1 MKFITTI
8 AAFALGFVMIAPA
21 ISSDLNKSV
30 PLPPINVY
38 KIATFNNFYVGVN
51 SGTSFGSPKNVSVGT
66 NIGYRFN
73 QYLAIEGTYDL
84 LTRYENRR
92 DYRSQAFLN
101 VVPQY
106 NINNTPFTVYALG
119 GVGYGWNVRTTNEPL
134 YNVGAGV
141 LVKVTNNVDIDA
153 RYRYIKPID
162 KDSFSQKSENRMTLG
177 LRYNF

>member
-1 MKFITTI
+1 MKLITTLAVLAI
-8 AAFALGFVMIAPA
+8 GFMTILPVNAADI
-21 ISSDLNKSV
+21 
-30 PLPPINVY
+30 PLPPIQVY
-38 KIATFNNFYVGVN
+38 NIHKPVPMNNFYIGIN
-51 SGTSFGSPKNVSVGT
+51 SGMDFGSPKNVSVGT

-73 QYLAIEGTYDL
+73 QYIAVEGTYDL
-84 LTRYENRR
+84 ITRYENRR

-106 NINNTPFTVYALG
+106 NIKNTPFTIYALG
-119 GVGYGWNVRTTNEPL
+119 GIGYGWNVRTSNEPL

-141 LVKVTNNVDIDA
+141 LIKVTNNIDIDA

-162 KDSFSQKSENRMTLG
+162 KESFSQKSENRMTLG